1 MWFRYPE
8 RKAVWVLKN
17 FSLKLKP
24 NESTA
29 LVGQSGCGKS
39 TIIQLIYRFYDPQEG
54 HITIDGVDIKKY
66 NIASLRAMFGLVSQ
80 EPLLFDF
87 SIAENIRYGVPDAP
101 DFEIQNAAKNSN
113 AIEFIERMGEEE
125 EEGKA
130 DNNKEPINTEAR
142 IIPEQNKRTLPKGYY
157 VECGLRGGKLSG
169 GQKQRI
175 AIARAIIRKPKVLML
190 DEATSALDEES
201 QHIVQ
206 EALDRV
212 MKDRTSIVIAHRF
225 VP

>member
-1 MWFRYPE
+1 MGKAAKSAARIYHIMDEPSEIDPTEIADGETYAHKETFVGEIEFHNVWFRYPE

-113 AIEFIERMGEEE
+113 A
-125 EEGKA
+125 
-130 DNNKEPINTEAR
+130 
-142 IIPEQNKRTLPKGYY
+142 
-157 VECGLRGGKLSG
+157 V
-169 GQKQRI
+169 
-175 AIARAIIRKPKVLML
+175 
-190 DEATSALDEES
+190 
-201 QHIVQ
+201 
-206 EALDRV
+206 
-212 MKDRTSIVIAHRF
+212 
-225 VP
+225 